1 MKTEIT
7 IDGITYKVGDVL
19 ERYGHND
26 HEILFIGD
34 NAFFTS
40 MKSQIK
46 APDLNYIVCFSD
58 LASYKIKKP
67 KKKIVI
73 ERWLNV
79 YSNGDT
85 SLYKCK
91 TMADGD
97 SSHYITSRV
106 ACEYVKFEYEI
117 DE

>member
-19 ERYGHND
+19 ERYGYKTRKITAFGKDKYLHTYPND
-26 HEILFIGD
+26 EFEPEFYD
-34 NAFFTS
+34 DFTLL
-40 MKSQIK
+40 K
-46 APDLNYIVCFSD
+46 NW
-58 LASYKIKKP
+58 KIKKP

-73 ERWLNV
+73 ERWINT
-79 YSNGDT
+79 YKNGT
-85 SLYKCK
+85 SSTWSSKAN
-91 TMADGD
+91 ADFRPYCND
-97 SSHYITSRV
+97 DRI